1 MKPKYPAHTHTHTH
15 THCYP
20 VRMLTCD
27 YLSVA
32 DNAFPISLSA
42 AFFEYLA
49 PVLTGLS
56 RTTIHD
62 FGGEEVRIPR

>member
-1 MKPKYPAHTHTHTH
+1 
-15 THCYP
+15 
-20 VRMLTCD
+20 MLACE
-27 YLSVA
+27 YFSVTGNCIA
-32 DNAFPISLSA
+32 LSA

-62 FGGEEVRIPR
+62 FGGEEVSPR